1 MPPFFF
7 FSKTRSRCALSPAR
21 RARARDRRCF
31 FPRFIRARAHEE
43 RHAGACSTRRTNRPA
58 APPPRKTQ
66 KTKTKNTVYGDDGG
80 TTINQ
85 GSCEYYNLDFH
96 KGTGW
101 DIVALSDTAP
111 DYSGSCG
118 KCYEVQCVSAKFTD
132 GYGAEL
138 DRTSTCRD
146 GGKGERTVI
155 VTVTDTCPCVYPSNQ
170 YSNKR
175 WCCGDRPHI
184 DLSTQAF
191 RKLGN
196 TAEGV
201 MAARWRRVACPD
213 RPTYLDWD
221 GDEPKQGGGGG
232 SRRMLN
238 KAPWAP

>member
-1 MPPFFF
+1 M
-7 FSKTRSRCALSPAR
+7 KRGT
-21 RARARDRRCF
+21 
-31 FPRFIRARAHEE
+31 RAH
-43 RHAGACSTRRTNRPA
+43 AQQGAPIAPLLLHPA
-58 APPPRKTQ
+58 KHKKP
-66 KTKTKNTVYGDDGG
+66 KTKNTVYGDDGG